1 MPMSAPARPACV
13 KGGRVLAVFGL
24 LAALPGMGQADIG
37 IPFRPPVEHF
47 TGQVFD
53 LAWNG
58 HALEGVFI
66 GDRAQEKPLI
76 IFVPG
81 SEPVPLFCAMGN
93 AFQPLFPHQLLA
105 HGSDFNFLLLSK
117 PGIPAVQARERL
129 DENFYFVEDPGG
141 GPPDAYL
148 SHNTLEFCTAAHT
161 ALLDRLGEVCRPSSV
176 TLMGHSQ
183 GARIVAEL
191 TTHPA
196 VSRVVY
202 MSADPLGRMAA
213 LYDAEYARFNQRDPD
228 RSRFLRG
235 LLDPARADSLYRGER
250 YTSFR
255 SFAKPSL
262 IGLAQATV
270 PTLLVYGDLDESC
283 PNCYVLSLLP
293 EWYPRMQVLHY
304 AGYDH
309 NYFDQ
314 EGKNHWGE
322 VMEDVIRWVRGG

>member
-1 MPMSAPARPACV
+1 
-13 KGGRVLAVFGL
+13 VLAVFGL

-105 HGSDFNFLLLSK
+105 HGSEFNFLLLSK

-148 SHNTLEFCTAAHT
+148 SHNTLEFCTAKVGRRTLTCRTTPWNSARPRTPPCWT
-161 ALLDRLGEVCRPSSV
+161 AWV
-176 TLMGHSQ
+176 
-183 GARIVAEL
+183 
-191 TTHPA
+191 
-196 VSRVVY
+196 
-202 MSADPLGRMAA
+202 
-213 LYDAEYARFNQRDPD
+213 
-228 RSRFLRG
+228 
-235 LLDPARADSLYRGER
+235 
-250 YTSFR
+250 
-255 SFAKPSL
+255 K
-262 IGLAQATV
+262 
-270 PTLLVYGDLDESC
+270 
-283 PNCYVLSLLP
+283 
-293 EWYPRMQVLHY
+293 Y
-304 AGYDH
+304 AGLPP
-309 NYFDQ
+309 
-314 EGKNHWGE
+314 
-322 VMEDVIRWVRGG
+322 